1 MSDKVTVKIFG
12 QTYNISGDKTQEE
25 IERIAKYVDERMN
38 LISKVVGRNSVGS
51 IAVLT
56 SVNIAEEYFDDKNE
70 VERLKSVNEQLDKDT
85 AHYIK
90 LWEDAKK
97 NYKQLRE
104 EMDKIKKDEQKE
116 NMKFKELKER
126 CSEFENQ
133 IFDLQM
139 ENIQLK
145 SQLEKVQRG

>member
-38 LISKVVGRNSVGS
+38 LISKVVGRNAVGS

-70 VERLKSVNEQLDKDT
+70 VERKFVDRKSV
-85 AHYIK
+85 
-90 LWEDAKK
+90 
-97 NYKQLRE
+97 
-104 EMDKIKKDEQKE
+104 
-116 NMKFKELKER
+116 
-126 CSEFENQ
+126 
-133 IFDLQM
+133 
-139 ENIQLK
+139 
-145 SQLEKVQRG
+145 V

>member
-1 MSDKVTVKIFG
+1 MNDRTKVQIFG
-12 QTYNISGDKTQEE
+12 QTYSISSDKTQEE
-25 IERIAKYVDERMN
+25 IERIAQYVDERMN
-38 LISKVVGRNSVGS
+38 TNAKLVGRNAVGN
-51 IAVLT
+51 IAVIT
-56 SVNIAEEYFDDKNE
+56 SLNIAERYFDGKDE
-70 VERLKSVNEQLDKDT
+70 IERLKAANEQLEKDT
-85 AHYIK
+85 AHYIN

-104 EMDKIKKDEQKE
+104 EMDKNKKTEQKE
-116 NMKFKELKER
+116 KDKLKEFKDR

-145 SQLEKVQRG
+145 SRLEKSQKD

>member
-1 MSDKVTVKIFG
+1 MNDRTKVQIFG
-12 QTYNISGDKTQEE
+12 QTYSISGDKTQEE
-25 IERIAKYVDERMN
+25 IERIAQYVDERMN
-38 LISKVVGRNSVGS
+38 TNAKLVGRNAVGN
-51 IAVLT
+51 IAVIT
-56 SVNIAEEYFDDKNE
+56 SLNIAERYFDGKDE
-70 VERLKSVNEQLDKDT
+70 IERLKAANEQLEKDT
-85 AHYIK
+85 AHYIN

-104 EMDKIKKDEQKE
+104 EMDKNKKTEQKE
-116 NMKFKELKER
+116 KDKLKEFKDR

-145 SQLEKVQRG
+145 SRLEKSQKD